1 MEFDPDHIDDFIRY
15 GFDKRKASVST
26 QKTITYD
33 KRKYTVVVGAEKF
46 SSYKSTPVLVS
57 HHNNKLYIF
66 ERKKDGV
73 FLGEALC
80 QQPSEKP
87 KSVVQKSEKRL
98 KQNEVEQIAA
108 YLQARQMSVDMK
120 SLIACYRNGL
130 TFNIAK
136 AVFENNTKRYDRL
149 VAKLHEP
156 DRAGFV
162 RFNAFAIDYNRY
174 RRNQLA
180 AALGKA
186 REHEK

>member
-1 MEFDPDHIDDFIRY
+1 
-15 GFDKRKASVST
+15 
-26 QKTITYD
+26 
-33 KRKYTVVVGAEKF
+33 VGAEKF
-46 SSYKSTPVLVS
+46 SSHKSTPVQVS
-57 HHNNKLYIF
+57 CCNNKLYIF
-66 ERKKDGV
+66 EPQKDGV
-73 FLGEALC
+73 ILGEALC

-87 KSVVQKSEKRL
+87 KSVAEKSEKRL

-120 SLIACYRNGL
+120 SLIACYRKGL

-162 RFNAFAIDYNRY
+162 RFNAFAIDYYRY

-180 AALGKA
+180 PAKGKA
-186 REHEK
+186 GGP

>member
-46 SSYKSTPVLVS
+46 SSYKSTPVHVS

-66 ERKKDGV
+66 EPKKDGV

-80 QQPSEKP
+80 QQPSQKP

-98 KQNEVEQIAA
+98 KQNEVEHIAA
-108 YLQARQMSVDMK
+108 YLEARQMSVDMK

-136 AVFENNTKRYDRL
+136 TVFENNKKRYDRL